1 MKNELDCEVVQD
13 LISNYIEE
21 LTCEHTNKL
30 MKFHLEECDKCK
42 RIYELLNEHND
53 KSTLLDNNINDAKK
67 LKWYMKK
74 VKLVNLFL
82 GIIISIFTMY
92 FGYMI
97 YQQLFIINNY
107 EIKSED
113 IEIAELY
120 KLDNNIIYFTLKPR
134 DEYFIEAAE
143 FNNYNTGE
151 ISSSICFSRTIIPKR
166 YGYDNNSKTF
176 IVNVENG
183 NVKSYDESDYLY
195 VSKKNKEESLKL
207 LIDNLKGENEGSNQG
222 MKNIYYMGK
231 NKDDKLLIWEEGME
245 LQLYKN

>member
-1 MKNELDCEVVQD
+1 
-13 LISNYIEE
+13 
-21 LTCEHTNKL
+21 
-30 MKFHLEECDKCK
+30 
-42 RIYELLNEHND
+42 
-53 KSTLLDNNINDAKK
+53 
-67 LKWYMKK
+67 MKK

-97 YQQLFIINNY
+97 YQQLFIRNNY

-120 KLDNNIIYFTLKPR
+120 KLDNNIIYFTLKLR

-166 YGYDNNSKTF
+166 YGDDNNSKTF

-183 NVKSYDESDYLY
+183 NVKSYDESDDLY

-207 LIDNLKGENEGSNQG
+207 LIDDLKVENDASNQG